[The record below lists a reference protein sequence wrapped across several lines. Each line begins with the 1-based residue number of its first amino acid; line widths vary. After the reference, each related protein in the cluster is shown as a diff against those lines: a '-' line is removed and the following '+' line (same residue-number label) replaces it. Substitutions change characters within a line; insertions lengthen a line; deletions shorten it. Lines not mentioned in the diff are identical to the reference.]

1 MKREITFLHSQVKG
15 GVLMLIPYSES
26 IAKTKYQGMDSA
38 VSLIG
43 KTKSNMHYLLVVCL
57 FSQ

>member
-1 MKREITFLHSQVKG
+1 
-15 GVLMLIPYSES
+15 MLIPYSES